1 MATVT
6 VRLIRSF
13 EYRTVKPVVLH
24 HVDVSLTVHDFI
36 THLKQDIQTRP
47 GILAPFRTHSYDT
60 LKVFCHAHGMKP
72 NDLVINTEND
82 SELIL
87 QGDKLLSAYGITNET
102 ELSFFSMQDY
112 EAYKTSVQT
121 KWI

>member
-1 MATVT
+1 
-6 VRLIRSF
+6 
-13 EYRTVKPVVLH
+13 
-24 HVDVSLTVHDFI
+24 
-36 THLKQDIQTRP
+36 
-47 GILAPFRTHSYDT
+47 
-60 LKVFCHAHGMKP
+60 MKP